1 MLDNLYTGLR
11 AVFTRAG
18 KLLLSPTEQTPKG
31 ESVKNVLRIL
41 ADQLLFR
48 DLNPSVESLR
58 TKRAQAADEF
68 ITIAREAGVEVGE
81 KERHW
86 VGQWLAQERAGPIQ
100 RILEA
105 ALRKI

>member
-11 AVFTRAG
+11 AVFKRFG
-18 KLLLSPTEQTPKG
+18 KALSGQTPDRENVEKG
-31 ESVKNVLRIL
+31 LRIL

-48 DLNPSVESLR
+48 DLNPTVESLR

-68 ITIAREAGVEVGE
+68 ISIARSQSGE
-81 KERHW
+81 TERQW

-100 RILEA
+100 HILET
-105 ALRKI
+105 ALRKL